1 MVVTQANFMLV
12 SRKPNLVKT
21 IYTYQLLIIELLNRD
36 LNYSI
41 YKV

>member
-12 SRKPNLVKT
+12 SRKSNLVKT
-21 IYTYQLLIIELLNRD
+21 IYTYQLYIIELSTRD